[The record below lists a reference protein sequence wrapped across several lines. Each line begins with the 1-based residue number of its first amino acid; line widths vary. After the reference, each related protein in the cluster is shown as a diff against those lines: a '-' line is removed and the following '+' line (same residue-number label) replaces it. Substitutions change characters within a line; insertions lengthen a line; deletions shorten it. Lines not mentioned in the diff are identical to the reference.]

1 MGKSMRELREG
12 DNLKSFVDP
21 RIVEALGHPVRAHIL
36 AVLNERVA
44 SGKEIGEEL
53 GADVSTFFHH
63 IEHLER
69 LDCVE
74 RVHSR
79 RVRGAAEHFFR
90 AKQTLLFDDAAWS
103 ALPESLRAD
112 LQVNALQRLV
122 DDAVAAIEA
131 KTFSGRDETSV
142 SWLSGS
148 FDVQGW
154 REATAVL
161 GGALRELMEVHE
173 RAKARLASGEGEPLR
188 ASIGVMAFE
197 VPAPGPAV
205 PDG

>member
-1 MGKSMRELREG
+1 MEEGIAMGKSMRELREAS
-12 DNLKSFVDP
+12 NLKTFIDP
-21 RIVEALGHPVRAHIL
+21 RIVEALRHPVRAHIL

-69 LDCVE
+69 LGCLE
-74 RVHSR
+74 RVGSR

-90 AKQTLLFDDAAWS
+90 AKRTLLFDDAAWT

-112 LQVNALQRLV
+112 LQVSALQRLM

-131 KTFSGRDETSV
+131 KTFGERENTNV
-142 SWLSGS
+142 SWISGC
-148 FDVQGW
+148 FDAQGW
-154 REATAVL
+154 QEATAVL
-161 GGALRELMEVHE
+161 SEAVLELMEVRE
-173 RAKARLASGEGEPLR
+173 RAKARLVPGDRKPLSASLGL
-188 ASIGVMAFE
+188 MA
-197 VPAPGPAV
+197 
-205 PDG
+205 

>member
-12 DNLKSFVDP
+12 NNLKSFVDP

-53 GADVSTFFHH
+53 DADVSTFFHH

-69 LDCVE
+69 LNCIE
-74 RVHSR
+74 RVRSR

-90 AKQTLLFDDAAWS
+90 AKQALMFDDAEWS
-103 ALPESLRAD
+103 ALPESLKSD
-112 LQVNALQRLV
+112 IQVNALQRLV

-131 KTFSGRDETSV
+131 KTFSVREETNV

-148 FDVQGW
+148 IDAQGW
-154 REATAVL
+154 HEATAVL
-161 GGALRELMEVHE
+161 NRALLELMEIHQ
-173 RAKARLASGEGEPLR
+173 RAKARVARGKGESFR
-188 ASIGVMAFE
+188 ASLGVMAFE
-197 VPAPGPAV
+197 L
-205 PDG
+205 PDPPSAAASG